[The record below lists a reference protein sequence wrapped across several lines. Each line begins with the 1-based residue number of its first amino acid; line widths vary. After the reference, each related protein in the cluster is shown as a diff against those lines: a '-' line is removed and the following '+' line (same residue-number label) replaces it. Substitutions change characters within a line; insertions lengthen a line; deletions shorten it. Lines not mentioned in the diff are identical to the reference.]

1 MASRERVVLIGGG
14 LTTARAAESLR
25 EAGFDGE
32 VVVLAEERRLPYERP
47 PLSKGYLNGVD
58 PASVVYPHDAAWYRD
73 HDVDVRRGVRAT
85 SIEPAEHTV
94 STNGPDAAGQP
105 LRYDRLLIATGSS
118 PRRFDGPG
126 AGLRGV
132 HTLRRL
138 PDSTRLR
145 TAFRAGDRR
154 VVVIGG
160 GWIGLE
166 AAAAAREY
174 GNEVTVLVRGEVPL
188 ASAIGPELGAV
199 FQRIHEEHGVAVR
212 TGTAVSALTGEQ
224 GRVAGVVLGTGEEVP
239 ADLVLFGIG
248 ATPNVELAASA
259 GLTVDDGIVTDAAF
273 RTSAD
278 DVYAAGDVANSFNP
292 APRALAAHRALGERP
307 ERRRRSRVARSRARR
322 SRTTTSRTSS
332 PTSTT
337 SAWSTRAT
345 ASWPRAPSSSCAA
358 TSPPASSSP
367 SGSPT
372 DAWSPA

>member
-1 MASRERVVLIGGG
+1 MI
-14 LTTARAAESLR
+14 
-25 EAGFDGE
+25 
-32 VVVLAEERRLPYERP
+32 
-47 PLSKGYLNGVD
+47 
-58 PASVVYPHDAAWYRD
+58 YPHDAAWYRD

-85 SIEPAEHTV
+85 AIDPSAHTV
-94 STNGPDAAGQP
+94 STSGPDAAGES
-105 LRYDRLLIATGSS
+105 LRYDRLLLATGSS

-126 AGLRGV
+126 AGLREV

-154 VVVIGG
+154 VVVVGG

-166 AAAAAREY
+166 AAAAARGY

-188 ASAIGPELGAV
+188 ASAIGPELGAM
-199 FQRIHEEHGVAVR
+199 FQRMHEEHGVAVR

-224 GRVAGVVLGTGEEVP
+224 GRVAGVVLGTGEELP

-292 APRALAAHRALGERP
+292 RLGALAARRALGERAERRAP
-307 ERRRRSRVARSRARR
+307 RGSRHRGRDGRLRRHPLLLHRPVRPRHGVLGVRRARRRRRARR
-322 SRTTTSRTSS
+322 AGRSRRPRVHRVLARRT
-332 PTSTT
+332 
-337 SAWSTRAT
+337 A
-345 ASWPRAPSSSCAA
+345 
-358 TSPPASSSP
+358 
-367 SGSPT
+367 
-372 DAWSPA
+372 AWSPG